1 MDLFAVYD
9 WITTLLRPRATYKTS
24 TPITTATPTTIHP
37 YLNVTN
43 SQDNNSDI
51 VVYAAK
57 PNTNNKGNGESKEQL
72 TSSHLFQHETTTINN
87 IELIPTLEFISHTPH
102 SHHSQSPCEH
112 LQQCLPGCCATHH
125 EPTPPEQVLQQ
136 HESAATESRLT
147 FTIEQIT
154 TASESGSPELDKQKQ
169 QGEEQQQQL
178 LHKNCNSPSSS
189 AADTS
194 ELLQQEAAHLSLT
207 DTASLSTY
215 FDEPTSS
222 ITIDM
227 MEGSQKTTA
236 TTTAS
241 DRPTTAGTSTSGQ
254 SVAASRTSNTNTTTP
269 SHSNVPQQ
277 SSHNILSSLSDEPS
291 DEIEEEIEEAL
302 EVSDEQQVDS
312 LESPLPGPSKKFTSN
327 SKTEQMFGIDLS
339 DLSSVDGSEKLSAT
353 ISGSKSKKSSSGDNQ
368 FKIDDDQ
375 LSGGKLAQHFVLED
389 SEELSVS
396 LPKDKHEIHSVPQSE
411 DVDGASLGLEDN
423 QQPEQSL
430 SNQSTSH
437 DVSELQEEPIGGEP
451 DSLLSEGYYQLSLP
465 EGKGDK
471 SSNKETSKNDPKS
484 VTLQS
489 QESDQEKLERMEREK
504 LKIKGNVSP
513 EQPPESIKT
522 SSKTL
527 EPLQSIKSPAVSE
540 ASQKILLKPLAKIP
554 PTKVSL
560 PELFENPD
568 IKPLSGSSSN
578 YSEKDQSMEEMIAT
592 NPSLEITLDE
602 HEISSLNPSY
612 IANNETL
619 INDLLGENT
628 PDKVSS
634 KRAEDKE
641 NKDPQGERSL
651 SSLEKLKFLE
661 VSKAPFEKAAE
672 KESFKLADSSLK
684 SLNYATEDFV
694 KPADFQQ
701 VESCGVLL
709 VEPNPPIEIVT
720 DLDESLPDNHEKPL
734 TSTKINED
742 LEQTLSSNSRV
753 MKGGN
758 ATPRLGVDSTEEEDD
773 EEETDLKLMKCRIMA
788 MRENILSSAEAPT
801 SPATVSVEAGNQQ
814 AKPMERVSLVEFAK
828 DVLEDIT
835 EESERTSLSTQ
846 EEQQSLAALASKLEA
861 QAKQNEMELMNSN
874 EATSSSTSVAVSL
887 NMIQML
893 EQKVGELQQ
902 MLATKDACLASL
914 NMQLENISRR
924 ESIDQL
930 GSVSGRETSSVATNS
945 TEYRTLQED
954 FGQQTMDIY
963 MELTKRD
970 ELIAKL
976 TDSLQQSLTIR
987 ENLQAESEK
996 LATEVQLLRKQLTD
1010 AMDSLK
1016 RPSWPRADQ
1025 ESNFG
1030 QRISEISMD
1039 LVSESDDDFERHYFT
1054 DNEEKFSRN
1063 SRERQLSMPRQFDYM
1078 AHEPEI
1084 LSTPFSKQIEQ
1095 FQKYL
1100 TPSEV
1105 RLFFMVQKKF
1115 DDYLCQELEKTKMK
1129 SEQEL
1134 KIVMDQWETEKRE
1147 KDEEIQRLLTQRQE
1161 RELKHNQEMEDLRKY
1176 FEAKCAELEKHMP
1189 TETKGNPKF
1198 SDDVFSQKSQRQ
1210 SLSSPESSDQEQL
1223 SLDYKSPSL
1232 PRSKEASP
1240 RKRYRAELLLSPS
1253 HRQMTPGNDGA
1264 NEEPIAHEGS
1274 QLALEITELKT
1285 FYQNKI
1291 HEIQRS
1297 QEDNIKKLNDRLK
1310 YYESRYPEDEFVTLL
1325 SETTT
1330 DDQHWPKELILLRE
1344 KFTAKSQLEIAQL
1357 QIKHAEE
1364 MSRLKLDYEKQLNR
1378 KNKRHSTF
1386 DSIRDYDKLLSERD
1400 NLRELSNAF
1409 RQVLAELLK
1418 CLTNCENELTEALM
1432 DEVQRLLT
1440 CNRTLEEHNLE
1451 DFTLNTTLL
1460 NETLNSTRMRLIPDV
1475 HNLMEVVE
1483 DPSLIEYISQ
1493 KNNDVAEDFD
1503 LKDCLECLRSE
1514 ASYLLHLSEDL
1525 VKKHNESSGRKD
1537 SYSSEREKNDSEQE
1551 DGLKLQQNR
1560 RFIRGNSLNEQQLPT
1575 HRSSLITQAQN
1586 LISLPPDLNRLYLD
1600 NSSSTTGGGVNA
1612 AELHF
1617 QLTELK
1623 NRLIKS
1629 ENDRLML
1636 QQELDHTISRNSD
1649 LGQELQHLRD
1659 QLSQLSSINNV
1670 EYNEGYGLGSSLLK
1684 SPQRLSG
1691 SDHSSSGF
1699 AQLQEKARN
1708 ILSTPTQKQ
1717 SNNDSTAQ
1725 LLQMIEDFCREGD
1738 KVVECSKKD
1747 REDLQSQVEHLE
1759 SQIRD
1764 LTQQLQD
1771 SNAKRDKFEVE
1782 LKASIDKIFVLRE
1795 IISDLETQVETKALN
1810 EHVMGEKVKQLE
1822 DYINSQSRSN
1832 DALQM
1837 EVQSLKGEIEHG
1849 YQMRIN
1855 QLEEKLQN
1863 IRPTAE
1869 QSLIMDQ
1876 VVEQL
1881 RDIENTLEQKTKV
1894 LESLHQSNASSVTS
1908 LNCPED
1914 ISARGVASSSLPT
1927 NIETPNQGSPIHPS
1941 PRQHSWTM
1949 EGVQR
1954 VVDKLSKHSRV
1965 EEAAVKRIRDLEMQ
1979 VNQMRANCVE
1989 LQVERESLQER
2000 MSEQTQRI
2008 SALQSRL
2015 EEQRQRAEELQRA
2028 NTSDLNIRIHDL
2040 QSELQTVRETLSN
2053 RDKQIATMK
2062 QQLEKSK
2069 MVIDRLEAELAVEHQ
2084 PDRSAIE
2091 RLENELKL
2099 KQAENQKLKDKIK
2112 NEMINKLAL
2121 PDLMETMLADKN
2133 EEIDHL
2139 KEQLENKEKELQ
2151 NALDATQGSSMG
2163 LLGGKKPEDAGGSKL
2178 SARTL
2183 SDIVSI
2189 SEFDEPDVVRRAVGG
2204 NTSSPLLLPEG
2215 SGGFLQHTMDT
2226 TKGAVANLT
2235 HKRTEDLTGFA
2246 TLHQVNTFDHPH
2258 YFQDPN
2264 ILLGSAQSAA
2274 TNTPTLVPRQIN
2286 FSEFSEDSKLKTP
2299 GNYQSPRHMEEEH
2312 GKATAE
2318 EDNATI
2324 EALNKQIED
2333 LHQQVDKLQMEK
2345 ELSCDDLVSAQLRL
2359 NNLQDELQR
2368 CQEELEEFKQ
2378 NTLKIKELEKDLMEK
2393 SLEIEK
2399 LQREQERWQKE
2410 RSDLLSKHEKNMKN
2424 LQESEEVF
2432 KRRVH
2437 ELEQTLLKNTEKE
2450 VLERESLRKELR
2462 AISEAHEQCKYTAKD
2477 NENRKKEIEN
2487 FNLEIKAKDERLL
2500 SLSTKLSIA
2509 EDKIGELQRQIVNLE
2524 REVEKWKQQSS
2535 DNSSRQFSVDEIA
2548 QQVEK
2553 ELNYSAQLDSNI
2565 LKAIESEEEN
2575 NLDRSHVDKNVGIE
2589 APGTTDDE
2597 NFTGE
2602 RDLLN
2607 QLEALRAQIAVERD
2621 HAEELRR
2628 ELLEEKQHSQE
2639 VQEQDVLIIE
2649 AMRKRLETALA
2660 QEDELHKHL
2669 DIERERCELLQTQL
2683 TTLQRTDSR
2692 RNSSLLKSP
2701 TESPRKSPRSLSD
2714 FESELAERLKS
2725 EIKLLTAQNE
2735 RERERSADLQRNCER
2750 ERSRYEKEL
2759 AERIEYCDKLKREM
2773 DKVARDKE
2781 NAEMEIDHLQERLT
2795 LQTQEI
2801 ESLEAR
2807 IGSLQAAETRRFTR
2821 KEQQQKENAQLMA
2834 EMKELK
2840 NQLSLL
2846 ELEKES
2852 LTKTITQLRYD
2863 LERSAQR
2870 EGKLAEALANA
2881 NSQLAAREG
2890 TTSVPEQF
2898 LQKMKEINSLLAE
2911 NTQENKQMAET
2922 VQYLVEERRQLQ
2934 RKCEELESQLGG
2946 SASVSELEERCN
2958 HLLGRYLRVESHRKA
2973 LVYQKRYLK
2982 ISLKNYQDSE
2992 QRALEAFHG
3001 GQLVEQTNP
3010 KKKFKTVALAIIAI
3024 QRMKYIGRIWH
3035 TGKRIVSKSV
3045 FTITQQKRSQ
3055 APTISSPIITS
3066 SSNGQQQQQ
3075 LQQVT
3080 QLNNN
3085 GRLSPHVGGYN
3096 SHKIL
3101 DRPLAPLKT
3110 PTLLN
3115 GVGGGNKTPLSAGST
3130 ASIGAATT
3138 AFEWPK
3144 VTKKKL

>member
-9 WITTLLRPRATYKTS
+9 WITSLLRPRATYKTS
-24 TPITTATPTTIHP
+24 TPITTATTTTIHP

-43 SQDNNSDI
+43 SQDTNSDI

-57 PNTNNKGNGESKEQL
+57 PATESDIGESKQPP
-72 TSSHLFQHETTTINN
+72 SPHRVFDETTTTPTTINN
-87 IELIPTLEFISHTPH
+87 IEFIPTLEFISHTPRTL
-102 SHHSQSPCEH
+102 SCEH

-125 EPTPPEQVLQQ
+125 ERTPPGIVLQQ
-136 HESAATESRLT
+136 HESATESRLT
-147 FTIEQIT
+147 FTIEKT
-154 TASESGSPELDKQKQ
+154 TDRESESPEPQK
-169 QGEEQQQQL
+169 EPQQQHQVV
-178 LHKNCNSPSSS
+178 CDSPSSS
-189 AADTS
+189 VDTI
-194 ELLQQEAAHLSLT
+194 ELLQQQEVPPLSLT

-222 ITIDM
+222 ITIDI
-227 MEGSQKTTA
+227 MEGSQKTTTTSA
-236 TTTAS
+236 TTASERPTTTA
-241 DRPTTAGTSTSGQ
+241 TTSS
-254 SVAASRTSNTNTTTP
+254 AAISRTNNTTNT
-269 SHSNVPQQ
+269 SQSNVPQQ
-277 SSHNILSSLSDEPS
+277 SSTNILSSLSDEPS

-302 EVSDEQQVDS
+302 EVSDEQVESLDS
-312 LESPLPGPSKKFTSN
+312 LPGPSKKQSLN
-327 SKTEQMFGIDLS
+327 LKSDQMFGIDLS
-339 DLSSVDGSEKLSAT
+339 DLSSVGDSEKLPLT
-353 ISGSKSKKSSSGDNQ
+353 PSGKSKKNSIDGDDQ

-396 LPKDKHEIHSVPQSE
+396 LPKDKHEIQSVPQSE
-411 DVDGASLGLEDN
+411 ESLSLGLEDN
-423 QQPEQSL
+423 NQAEQSL

-437 DVSELQEEPIGGEP
+437 DVSELHEEPIEEP
-451 DSLLSEGYYQLSLP
+451 DSLLSEGDYPLSLP
-465 EGKGDK
+465 EGAVGGD
-471 SSNKETSKNDPKS
+471 SNKDISKSIPKS
-484 VTLQS
+484 ETLQS
-489 QESDQEKLERMEREK
+489 IASDQEKLERLEKEK
-504 LKIKGNVSP
+504 LMSKANVSL
-513 EQPPESIKT
+513 EQPESIKT
-522 SSKTL
+522 SSKVSET
-527 EPLQSIKSPAVSE
+527 SRHIASPAPSE
-540 ASQKILLKPLAKIP
+540 APQKVLLKPLARVP
-554 PTKVSL
+554 ATKASL

-578 YSEKDQSMEEMIAT
+578 YSEKDQSMEELMT
-592 NPSLEITLDE
+592 SNPSVEITLDD

-619 INDLLGENT
+619 INDLLMETT
-628 PDKVSS
+628 PDKNYM
-634 KRAEDKE
+634 ANKE
-641 NKDPQGERSL
+641 NKDPKEETLAMQGAEALPVIGKIKPLGSL
-651 SSLEKLKFLE
+651 QLPGLEATKSLEKE
-661 VSKAPFEKAAE
+661 ESKLP
-672 KESFKLADSSLK
+672 DSSLK
-684 SLNYATEDFV
+684 SLKYATEDFV
-694 KPADFQQ
+694 KPADFQEVQ
-701 VESCGVLL
+701 SCGVVV
-709 VEPNPPIEIVT
+709 VEPSPPIEIVT
-720 DLDESLPDNHEKPL
+720 DLDDSLPDNPEKPL
-734 TSTKINED
+734 TSTKIDED
-742 LEQTLSSNSRV
+742 LDQTLSSNSRI
-753 MKGGN
+753 MKPDSVGPKIGSS
-758 ATPRLGVDSTEEEDD
+758 TMDSTEEDDD

-788 MRENILSSAEAPT
+788 MRENILSSAETST
-801 SPATVSVEAGNQQ
+801 SPTAVSVEANNQQ
-814 AKPMERVSLVEFAK
+814 PKPMERVSLVEFAK

-835 EESERTSLSTQ
+835 EESERNSLSTQ
-846 EEQQSLAALASKLEA
+846 DEQQSLAALASKLEA
-861 QAKQNEMELMNSN
+861 QAKQNEMELNSN
-874 EATSSSTSVAVSL
+874 EATSTSTSAVSL

-914 NMQLENISRR
+914 NMQLENITRR
-924 ESIDQL
+924 ESSEQL
-930 GSVSGRETSSVATNS
+930 GSVSGRETSSLATNS

-963 MELTKRD
+963 VELTKRD

-1010 AMDSLK
+1010 AMDTLK

-1078 AHEPEI
+1078 PHEPEI
-1084 LSTPFSKQIEQ
+1084 ISTPFSKQIEQ

-1115 DDYLCQELEKTKMK
+1115 DDYLCQELEKSKMK

-1176 FEAKCAELEKHMP
+1176 FEAKCAELEKQ
-1189 TETKGNPKF
+1189 F

-1210 SLSSPESSDQEQL
+1210 GLSSPESSDQEQL

-1232 PRSKEASP
+1232 PRSKETSP

-1253 HRQMTPGNDGA
+1253 HRQMTPGSDSV
-1264 NEEPIAHEGS
+1264 NEEATANEGS

-1297 QEDNIKKLNDRLK
+1297 QEDNIKKLSDRLK
-1310 YYESRYPEDEFVTLL
+1310 YYESRYPEDEFMTLL

-1386 DSIRDYDKLLSERD
+1386 DSIRDFDKLLSERD

-1418 CLTNCENELTEALM
+1418 CLANCENELTETLM

-1460 NETLNSTRMRLIPDV
+1460 NETLNTTRMRLIPDV

-1483 DPSLIEYISQ
+1483 DPSLIEYITQ
-1493 KNNDVAEDFD
+1493 KNNDVSEDFD

-1560 RFIRGNSLNEQQLPT
+1560 RFIRGNSLNEQQLST
-1575 HRSSLITQAQN
+1575 HRSSLIGQTQN
-1586 LISLPPDLNRLYLD
+1586 LISLPPDLSRLYLD
-1600 NSSSTTGGGVNA
+1600 NTSNSTAGGVNA

-1670 EYNEGYGLGSSLLK
+1670 EYNEGYGLGSSLVK

-1717 SNNDSTAQ
+1717 TNNDSTSQ

-1914 ISARGVASSSLPT
+1914 ISARGVGPTSLPT
-1927 NIETPNQGSPIHPS
+1927 NMETPNQGSPIHPS

-1979 VNQMRANCVE
+1979 VNQMRTTCVE

-2040 QSELQTVRETLSN
+2040 QNELQTVQETLSN

-2091 RLENELKL
+2091 RLENELKQ
-2099 KQAENQKLKDKIK
+2099 KQVENQKLKDKIK

-2139 KEQLENKEKELQ
+2139 KEQLETKEKELQ
-2151 NALDATQGSSMG
+2151 NVLDSTQASSSLG
-2163 LLGGKKPEDAGGSKL
+2163 LLGKKPEEVGGSKL

-2189 SEFDEPDVVRRAVGG
+2189 SEFDEPDVVRRAVGA

-2274 TNTPTLVPRQIN
+2274 SNTPTLVPRQIN
-2286 FSEFSEDSKLKTP
+2286 FSEFAEDSKLKTP
-2299 GNYQSPRHMEEEH
+2299 SNYQSPRQVEEQRKAMEED
-2312 GKATAE
+2312 K
-2318 EDNATI
+2318 ATI
-2324 EALNKQIED
+2324 EALGKQIVE
-2333 LHQQVDKLQMEK
+2333 LQQQIEKLQKEK
-2345 ELSCDDLVSAQLRL
+2345 EKDSEDLVSSQLRL
-2359 NNLQDELQR
+2359 NGLQDELQS
-2368 CQEELEEFKQ
+2368 CQRQLEEFKQ
-2378 NTLKIKELEKDLMEK
+2378 NSEKIQRLEQELTNKA
-2393 SLEIEK
+2393 LEIEQ
-2399 LQREQERWQKE
+2399 LQRDQERWQKE

-2437 ELEQTLLKNTEKE
+2437 ELEQTILKNTEKE
-2450 VLERESLRKELR
+2450 VEERESLRKELR

-2500 SLSTKLSIA
+2500 TLSTKLSIA
-2509 EDKIGELQRQIVNLE
+2509 EDKIADLQRQIVNLE

-2575 NLDRSHVDKNVGIE
+2575 NLDRSHVDKNVVIE

-2628 ELLEEKQHSQE
+2628 ELMDEKQHSQE

-2649 AMRKRLETALA
+2649 AMRKRLESALA

-2701 TESPRKSPRSLSD
+2701 TESPRKSPRSLTD

-2759 AERIEYCDKLKREM
+2759 SERIEYCDKLKREM
-2773 DKVARDKE
+2773 DKMARDKE
-2781 NAEMEIDHLQERLT
+2781 NAELEIDHLQERLT

-2821 KEQQQKENAQLMA
+2821 KKQQQKENAQLMA

-2840 NQLSLL
+2840 SQLALM
-2846 ELEKES
+2846 EMEKET
-2852 LTKTITQLRYD
+2852 LNKTIIQLRYD

-2870 EGKLAEALANA
+2870 ENKLAEALANA

-2898 LQKMKEINSLLAE
+2898 LQKMKEINTLLAE

-2934 RKCEELESQLGG
+2934 RKCEELELQLGG
-2946 SASVSELEERCN
+2946 SANVSELEERCN

-2982 ISLKNYQDSE
+2982 ISLQNYQDSE
-2992 QRALEAFHG
+2992 QKALAAFNG
-3001 GQLVEQTNP
+3001 GQALQQAKP
-3010 KKKFKTVALAIIAI
+3010 KKKLFKTVALAIIAI

-3075 LQQVT
+3075 QQQQAT
-3080 QLNNN
+3080 QFNN
-3085 GRLSPHVGGYN
+3085 GRLSPHVGSYA
-3096 SHKIL
+3096 SQKIL

-3115 GVGGGNKTPLSAGST
+3115 GGNRTPLSAGST
-3130 ASIGAATT
+3130 ASVGAAT

-3144 VTKKKL
+3144 VTNNKSKKL